1 MAHFVKGTYLK
12 KKDGKLHIYIRSDTY
27 KGKLRSKNYVGRTY
41 IDKKQKVISS
51 STTNK
56 KEAIKILEKWYDK
69 LQFKKELGLGIH
81 ESSFKD
87 CLKEFL
93 KDINESQ
100 SRSPNTIRFIRQRFS
115 VIEKCK
121 DLMKLP
127 VNNLKVDD
135 INKHFLIWRMNK
147 AKQQSKVLRGATIK
161 GDLVAI
167 SGFLSWC
174 YRKGYRQKKIE
185 GLTTQLLS
193 KKLRHQRTQR
203 TSFTKEEYNQ
213 LLQAS
218 KKRYKNGRSTR
229 IRFERERLHHF
240 IIFMVG
246 TGLRVDEALN
256 LQWDDVQMM
265 DRSKIKTLKKF
276 DDNFLGELER
286 YYLSI
291 NVSQSK
297 TNERK
302 AYGTGSAYFAFKNL
316 IRLYKE
322 TNFKKVGEG
331 DIFDVKSF
339 RDGLNA
345 LLNECNLKFSKI
357 GENKVKRDAKSFRN
371 TFIQFM
377 LDKGMNTTVVA
388 KICGTSTQMIDKFY
402 TANMALE
409 SMLDTFNKISRS
421 HLKVVN

>member
-27 KGKLRSKNYVGRTY
+27 KGKLRSKNFVGRTY

-135 INKHFLIWRMNK
+135 INKHFLIWRMNR

-161 GDLVAI
+161 GDLEFKFVSLASNASLATYNTSYDGTDNI
-167 SGFLSWC
+167 V
-174 YRKGYRQKKIE
+174 KIPK
-185 GLTTQLLS
+185 S
-193 KKLRHQRTQR
+193 
-203 TSFTKEEYNQ
+203 
-213 LLQAS
+213 
-218 KKRYKNGRSTR
+218 
-229 IRFERERLHHF
+229 HF
-240 IIFMVG
+240 II
-246 TGLRVDEALN
+246 
-256 LQWDDVQMM
+256 
-265 DRSKIKTLKKF
+265 
-276 DDNFLGELER
+276 
-286 YYLSI
+286 
-291 NVSQSK
+291 
-297 TNERK
+297 NEFP
-302 AYGTGSAYFAFKNL
+302 AT
-316 IRLYKE
+316 
-322 TNFKKVGEG
+322 
-331 DIFDVKSF
+331 
-339 RDGLNA
+339 
-345 LLNECNLKFSKI
+345 
-357 GENKVKRDAKSFRN
+357 
-371 TFIQFM
+371 
-377 LDKGMNTTVVA
+377 
-388 KICGTSTQMIDKFY
+388 Y
-402 TANMALE
+402 THMFHNW
-409 SMLDTFNKISRS
+409 F
-421 HLKVVN
+421 